1 MKKAS
6 LAVTRLLL
14 IWLAVL
20 AGSTLP
26 ITAQQAPPR
35 RVSVNVEQLRQQ
47 LTADPST
54 SARPGSVAAYRVLL
68 PTLQGA
74 RTFVLTETHV
84 LPADDAAARR
94 RLRTYVGYEE
104 NAPGRRVSL
113 VLTPRSLTAQLLAG
127 PESAS
132 LRPAADGTGYEL
144 QQTPPA
150 GGPCG
155 TLSPA
160 GDVLRPEN
168 FSTMPAPFS
177 FGTQL
182 RRLRYAILVT
192 QEYYAANG
200 NSDAAVEQAVVA
212 AMNQMSGLYLQELSV
227 SYELVKPNGG
237 TYYFSAMTTA
247 TLSSSAAAATGRLR
261 EQNLG
266 EVGSFINARFTP
278 SGFDLGHCFHNNGG
292 GVAYVGI
299 ICNSTYKAQAWS
311 GVTTSGFQQVL
322 AHEMGHQHG
331 AAHTFTGPCGSQTA
345 GSNLEPG
352 GGATIMAYTDVCGTQ
367 TLQNVVG
374 TEADHF
380 NTRSLDQMRTNLRN
394 AACPTVTTN
403 ANQPPTVSAGA
414 DYVIPRNTPFT
425 LTATGS
431 DPDGETL
438 AYTWNQFDYT
448 PNTQALGTIAGIN
461 GLAAIDDPEAPLFRP
476 RPPRTTPSRT
486 FPDLRYVLS
495 NRNQPADRIGEAL
508 PNVARDLHFVVTAR
522 DQRAAGG
529 TISTD
534 NVTLTVAPNTGPFA
548 LTTQNTASLW
558 IGGQQAAVTW
568 SVNGTDQAPI
578 GVSQVRISLSTD
590 GGQTFGTVL
599 AAAAPNTGTAI
610 VTVPN
615 VTTSQARIR
624 VEAVGNIFFDINDA
638 DFPIAGCAPIAS
650 QTLPAT
656 PLTAATGN
664 AALSLT
670 QQGYSLTE
678 LTGAN
683 QLAGTISA
691 TDPTTT
697 LADYNGSTCTRYG
710 GNVTYYDTH
719 VFVPSATASYTI
731 NSPTAFGSMVLR
743 VYAGTDFDPLN
754 PCANL
759 LADNY
764 TGSLA
769 RSITVSLTAGQSY
782 TLVVSTFNGAPA
794 AGSSYSISFA
804 TLAAGGTV
812 YAPLQSLGYD
822 YQYVVVNTTTN
833 QIAQVAPTADL
844 RALPAG
850 TYDVYGFLFQ
860 RGYAVSGLQNG
871 TLVGLQAALAS
882 IAPCGRLSTNAR
894 RVTIT
899 GTLPL
904 PVVLTTFTGRAVDEA
919 NELQWQT
926 ASEQRVAYFE
936 VQRSSDERNFKSL
949 GRVAATNS
957 ASAHKY
963 TFQDATPPEGMAY
976 YRLHIQDTDGQAAY
990 SGVVTLQR
998 NGQNQPAL
1006 RLAAYPNPVPAG
1018 GTLQVQ
1024 VQAREAQTVELTVA
1038 DALGRTVVRRA
1049 VAVPAGTSP
1058 LALPEA
1064 RQWHGL
1070 YLLTVQGATG
1080 QHQQQKVVL
1089 E

>member
-6 LAVTRLLL
+6 AAAITFLL
-14 IWLAVL
+14 IWLAALV
-20 AGSTLP
+20 GSAQP
-26 ITAQQAPPR
+26 GAAQQPSAR
-35 RVSVNVEQLRQQ
+35 RVTLDVDQIRRQ
-47 LTADPST
+47 LTADAGT
-54 SARPGSVAAYRVLL
+54 AARPGPPAPHRISL
-68 PTLQGA
+68 PTLRGSRA
-74 RTFVLTETHV
+74 FVLTETHV
-84 LPADDAAARR
+84 LPASDAAARR

-104 NAPGRRVSL
+104 NAPRHRVSV

-127 PESAS
+127 EQSAS
-132 LRPAADGTGYEL
+132 LRPAPDGAGYLL
-144 QQTPPA
+144 QPTPPA

-155 TLSPA
+155 TLSPV
-160 GDVLRPEN
+160 GDVLRPDN

-200 NSDAAVEQAVVA
+200 NTDAAVELAVVA
-212 AMNQMSGLYLQELSV
+212 AMNQMSGLYLQELAV

-247 TLSSSAAAATGRLR
+247 TLPGSAAAAPDRLR

-266 EVGSFINARFTP
+266 EVGGFINARFTP
-278 SGFDLGHCFHNNGG
+278 NSFDLGHCFHRNGG

-311 GVTTSGFQQVL
+311 GLATSGFQQVL

-367 TLQNVVG
+367 TLQDVVG

-380 NTRSLDQMRTNLRN
+380 NARSLDQMRNNLRT
-394 AACPTVTTN
+394 AACAVVV
-403 ANQPPTVSAGA
+403 ANSNQVPTVSAGA
-414 DYVIPRNTPFT
+414 DYVIPRSTPFT

-448 PNTQALGTIAGIN
+448 PNTQALGTIPGIN
-461 GLAAIDDPEAPLFRP
+461 GLAAINDPEAPLFRP

-486 FPDLRYVLS
+486 FPDLRYVLANS
-495 NRNQPADRIGEAL
+495 NQPADRIGEAL

-522 DQRAAGG
+522 DQRASGG
-529 TISTD
+529 TFSTD

-558 IGGQQAAVTW
+558 IGGQQATVTW

-599 AAAAPNTGTAI
+599 AAAAPNTGTAT
-610 VTVPN
+610 VAVPN
-615 VTTSQARIR
+615 LTTSQARIR

-638 DFPIAGCAPIAS
+638 DFPIAPCSPVAS

-656 PLTAATGN
+656 ALTAAAGSATLN
-664 AALSLT
+664 LD

-683 QLAGTISA
+683 QLAGSITS
-691 TDPTTT
+691 TDPAST
-697 LADYNGSTCTRYG
+697 LTDYNGSSCVRYS
-710 GNVTYYDTH
+710 NVTHYDTH

-731 NSPTAFGSMVLR
+731 NTPTAFGNMVLR
-743 VYAGTDFDPLN
+743 VYAGTGFDPAN
-754 PCANL
+754 PCANI
-759 LADNY
+759 LADNFA
-764 TGSLA
+764 GSLA
-769 RSITVSLTAGQSY
+769 RSITLPLTAGQPY
-782 TLVVSTFNGAPA
+782 TLVVSNFGGAPT
-794 AGSSYSISFA
+794 GGNNYSISFA
-804 TLAAGGTV
+804 TSPGGGTA
-812 YAPLQSLGYD
+812 YAPLQGLGYD
-822 YQYVVVNTTTN
+822 YQYVAVNTATN
-833 QIAQVAPTADL
+833 LVAQVAPTADL
-844 RALPAG
+844 RTLPAG

-860 RGYAVSGLQNG
+860 RGYAVGGLQNG
-871 TLVGLQAALAS
+871 TLGSLQAALAS
-882 IAPCGRLSTNAR
+882 IAPCGQLSTNAR

-899 GTLPL
+899 GSLPL
-904 PVVLTTFTGRAVDEA
+904 PVVLTRFAGRTAGTT

-926 ASEQRVAYFE
+926 ASEQGVAYFE
-936 VQRSSDERNFKSL
+936 VQRSTDEENFSSL
-949 GRVAATNS
+949 GRVAATNGTGARS
-957 ASAHKY
+957 YAF
-963 TFQDATPPEGMAY
+963 TDAAPSEGVTY
-976 YRLHIQDTDGQAAY
+976 YRLLIQDTDGTTAY
-990 SGVVTLQR
+990 SGIAALQR
-998 NGQNQPAL
+998 GGLSRAGL

-1018 GTLQVQ
+1018 EALQLEVQ
-1024 VQAREAQTVELTVA
+1024 VPQAQSAELQVA
-1038 DALGRTVVRRA
+1038 DALGRTMLRRT
-1049 VAVPAGTSP
+1049 VALPAGTSRLP
-1058 LALPEA
+1058 LPEA

-1070 YLLTVQGATG
+1070 YLLTVQNAAG
-1080 QHQQQKVVL
+1080 QRQQQKVVL

>member
-20 AGSTLP
+20 AGTTQSS
-26 ITAQQAPPR
+26 TAQQAPPR

-47 LTADPST
+47 LTATPST
-54 SARPGSVAAYRVLL
+54 SARLGSVAAYRVIL
-68 PTLQGA
+68 PTLQGSRA
-74 RTFVLTETHV
+74 FVLTETHV
-84 LPADDAAARR
+84 LPAADAAARR

-104 NAPGRRVSL
+104 NTPGHRVSL

-127 PESAS
+127 SESAS

-144 QQTPPA
+144 QQTPPT

-168 FSTMPAPFS
+168 FSSMPAPFS

-247 TLSSSAAAATGRLR
+247 TLSSGAAAAAGRLR

-266 EVGSFINARFTP
+266 EVGGFINARFTP
-278 SGFDLGHCFHNNGG
+278 SDFDLGHCFHNNGG

-403 ANQPPTVSAGA
+403 ANQPPTVNAGA

-425 LTATGS
+425 LTATGA

-438 AYTWNQFDYT
+438 TYTWNQFDYT

-486 FPDLRYVLS
+486 FPDLRYVLANS
-495 NRNQPADRIGEAL
+495 NQPANRIGEAL

-529 TISTD
+529 TFSTD
-534 NVTLTVAPNTGPFA
+534 NVTLTVAPTSGPFA

-558 IGGQQAAVTW
+558 IGGQQATVTW

-590 GGQTFGTVL
+590 GGQTFGVL
-599 AAAAPNTGTAI
+599 AAAAPNTGSAT

-638 DFPIAGCAPIAS
+638 DFPIAPCTPIAS

-656 PLTAATGN
+656 PVTAAAGN
-664 AALSLT
+664 AALNLT

-678 LTGAN
+678 YAGINQLTG
-683 QLAGTISA
+683 TITA
-691 TDPTTT
+691 TDPATNLT
-697 LADYNGSTCTRYG
+697 DYNGSSCTRYS
-710 GNVTYYDTH
+710 NVTYYDAH

-731 NSPTAFGSMVLR
+731 ATPIGFSSMVLR
-743 VYAGTDFDPLN
+743 VYDGSFNPDD

-764 TGSLA
+764 TGSTA
-769 RSITVSLTAGQSY
+769 RSVTVSLTAGQSY
-782 TLVVSTFNGAPA
+782 TLVVSNFGGTPA
-794 AGSSYSISFA
+794 AGSSYSVSFA
-804 TLAAGGTV
+804 TSPAGGTA

-833 QIAQVAPTADL
+833 QVAQVAPTADL
-844 RALPAG
+844 RTLPAG

-860 RGYAVSGLQNG
+860 RDYAVSGLQNG
-871 TLVGLQAALAS
+871 TLGGLQAALAS

-899 GTLPL
+899 GTSPL
-904 PVVLTTFTGRAVDEA
+904 PVVLTTFTGREAGIA
-919 NELQWQT
+919 NELQWHT
-926 ASEQRVAYFE
+926 ASEQHVAYFE
-936 VQRSSDERNFKSL
+936 VQRSSDERNFKNL

-963 TFQDATPPEGMAY
+963 TFTDAMPPEGMAY
-976 YRLHIQDTDGQAAY
+976 YRLLIQDTDGQAAY

-998 NGQNQPAL
+998 SGQNQPAL

-1018 GTLQVQ
+1018 GTLRVQ

-1038 DALGRTVVRRA
+1038 DALGRTVVRRG
-1049 VAVPAGTSP
+1049 VAVPAGTSL

-1064 RQWHGL
+1064 QQWHGL